1 MFINSYFPTVVWSEE
16 KPEFVKSLNKAS
28 NKYIADARKREKEF
42 IKKNGDFG
50 RSYHS
55 TPLTADNDFLDFR
68 NYIGQKS
75 WEYLDHQGYDM
86 QQYTTMFSELWVQ
99 EFAKKGGGHHSAHIH
114 WNQHVSGF
122 YFLKCSEKT
131 SFPIFHDPR
140 PGAEMTKLFMKNQ
153 EQITLG
159 SNQVHYKP
167 KPGTMIIFPGYV
179 PHEFAVDA
187 GVDPFRFIHWNIKA
201 VETAISKERSQK
213 DELQKK

>member
-1 MFINSYFPTVVWSEE
+1 MFINSYFPTVIWSEE

-28 NKYIADARKREKEF
+28 NKYISDARKREKEF
-42 IKKNGDFG
+42 IKKHGDFG

-86 QQYTTMFSELWVQ
+86 SKYTTMFSELWVQ

-122 YFLKCSEKT
+122 YFLKCSDKT
-131 SFPIFHDPR
+131 SYPVFHEPKT
-140 PGAEMTKLFMKNQ
+140 GARTTKLK
-153 EQITLG
+153 T
-159 SNQVHYKP
+159 
-167 KPGTMIIFPGYV
+167 
-179 PHEFAVDA
+179 
-187 GVDPFRFIHWNIKA
+187 
-201 VETAISKERSQK
+201 
-213 DELQKK
+213 